1 MNYTPYH
8 MHTDSSLLDSCTKF
22 EEYVDKAVE
31 CGMTAIGFSE
41 HGNISQWF
49 KKMQYCKS
57 KGIKYIHGVECY
69 LTENPSARQRDNYH
83 TVLIAKN
90 AEGFREINNVLY
102 HTDFYYRPRISF
114 DDFLALSNNVIT
126 TSACIAGPLNKL
138 SKDNPYYE
146 KLINRYDFLEIQH
159 HDDKDQIA
167 YNIDLACIAEQY
179 GKPLIAGTDTHSINQ
194 YKAECREILME
205 YKDQHYAGE
214 ENFDMVFKTY
224 DELVHSYEIQ
234 NALPQ
239 NVYMQ
244 AIMNTNVMADMVE
257 DYDIDTSIK
266 YPILYGTKEAD
277 HEKFIET
284 IECKFADKV
293 ERGVIPAEQV
303 DNFRKNIDD
312 EIKVFTKIG
321 MDGFMLSMA
330 EILDWCHQNGIVTGT
345 ARGSVGGSR
354 VAYVTD
360 IIDLNP
366 EDWGTVFSRFCNED
380 RVEVGDID
388 IDIIADEDRPKVF
401 EYVINRFGKTHC
413 ARVSAFGTI
422 ADRAAIDV
430 VGGYL
435 CKKWEKENHSG
446 ENPYSIANIKL
457 VKKDWGNAVTALIK
471 EIGSDHP
478 DYKDKFEELI
488 NKFSL
493 KYPEIFNYYKGLRGV
508 KISQSVHPA
517 GMVIAPIDIVEAYG
531 AFDKDG
537 ENCLYFDMDEC
548 HDVGLVKYDFLGLTN
563 VKIIKE
569 TCQMVGIP
577 YPTSSTMNWNDEKVW
592 NDMLKSQYGI
602 FQMESDFAF
611 SLLNQFKPR
620 NIKEMS
626 LITAAIRPAGDSYRN
641 DLMARKYHKNSDKV
655 IDDLLKENYGYL
667 IYQED
672 VIKFLQD
679 ICGFTASEADTM
691 RRAIAKKKMNL
702 IEKELPKLVEGYCSK
717 STKPRDVAEQEVKEF
732 VDIIRDSSRYMF
744 GYNHSIAYCL
754 VGYICAYLRYYHP
767 VEFITAL
774 LNNSDTE
781 EDINKF
787 TELAHVYGIT
797 IIAPQYGLSKGKYF
811 PDVKNKSISQG
822 ISSIK
827 YLSDDVANALYD
839 IANSEDA
846 PQDFVSLLFKI
857 KNTKNKIT
865 SKHIDI
871 LIKINFFSK
880 FGNVRELSQIY
891 KMFEIFDFGKKST
904 ISKDKFNNED
914 IINIIGFYTNFG
926 LDKRGNPSKN
936 YIFQSSTSVLDC
948 AIEIEKYIKSLHL
961 KDLSP
966 KLQINNLI
974 ENLGYV
980 PATNKPEDKM
990 ILIISSVT
998 PITGKNGNVW
1008 QYRVGA
1014 TSLGSGKSARLSVS
1028 KEMFNSY
1035 PLSNGNIIKANEIKK
1050 DEKGYWHLTNYSMI

>member
-22 EEYVDKAVE
+22 EEYIDKAVE

-83 TVLIAKN
+83 TILIAKN
-90 AEGFREINNVLY
+90 AEGFREINNALY

-159 HDDKDQIA
+159 HNDKDQIA

-224 DELVHSYEIQ
+224 DELIHSYEIQ

-244 AIMNTNVMADMVE
+244 AIMNTNVMADTVE

-284 IECKFADKV
+284 IERKFADKV
-293 ERGVIPAEQV
+293 ERGIIPTEQV

-312 EIKVFTKIG
+312 EVKVFTKIG

-401 EYVINRFGKTHC
+401 EYIINRFGKTHC

-435 CKKWEKENHSG
+435 CKKWEKENHSS

-457 VKKDWGNAVTALIK
+457 VKKDWGDAVTALIK

-478 DYKDKFEELI
+478 DYKDRFEELI

-531 AFDKDG
+531 AFDRDG

-577 YPTSSTMNWNDEKVW
+577 YPTSSTMNWDDEKVW

-702 IEKELPKLVEGYCSK
+702 IEKELPKLIEGYCSK

-774 LNNSDTE
+774 LNNAKDSDDTQ
-781 EDINKF
+781 KF
-787 TELAHVYGIT
+787 TELATTYGIT
-797 IIAPQYGLSKGKYF
+797 IVSPKFGVSKGRYSPI
-811 PDVKNKSISQG
+811 PDERKIAKG
-822 ISSIK
+822 LSSIK
-827 YLSDDVANALYD
+827 GISDGVADDLMTVSQEVKTHYFVDVLLSS
-839 IANSEDA
+839 IEHGINSD
-846 PQDFVSLLFKI
+846 KI
-857 KNTKNKIT
+857 EA
-865 SKHIDI
+865 
-871 LIKINFFSK
+871 LIKIDFFDRY
-880 FGNVRELSQIY
+880 GNSREVMQIY
-891 KMFEIFDFGKKST
+891 RMFKLLGGGKKMSIPKSDIT
-904 ISKDKFNNED
+904 NEQVKQ
-914 IINIIGFYTNFG
+914 IVNRYTNFG
-926 LDKRGNPSKN
+926 LDAKGRPS
-936 YIFQSSTSVLDC
+936 QSYKFTSGDSL
-948 AIEIEKYIKSLHL
+948 IECMQELETFIKGLHL
-961 KDLSP
+961 TELAP
-966 KLQINNLI
+966 KLKIANYMEI
-974 ENLGYV
+974 LGYV
-980 PATNKPEDKM
+980 PPTNSPDDRTV
-990 ILIISSVT
+990 LIITEIT
-998 PITGKNGNVW
+998 PIKGRNGQVW
-1008 QYRVGA
+1008 QYRVNA
-1014 TSLGSGKSARLSVS
+1014 QSLGSGKTARLSVS
-1028 KEMFNSY
+1028 NELYNNY
-1035 PLSNGNIIKANEIKK
+1035 PIQKGSVVKALNTTK
-1050 DEKGYWHLTNYSMI
+1050 DEKGYWHLANYNVL

>member
-8 MHTDSSLLDSCTKF
+8 IHTDYSLLDSCTQ
-22 EEYVDKAVE
+22 YTDYIDKAKE
-31 CGMTAIGFSE
+31 LGMKAIAFSE
-41 HGNISQWF
+41 HGKLSGWF
-49 KKMQYCKS
+49 KKMSYCK
-57 KGIKYIHGVECY
+57 KVGIKYIHAVECY
-69 LTENPSARQRDNYH
+69 LTESLDNKIRDNYH
-83 TVLIAKN
+83 TILIARNTNGLK
-90 AEGFREINNVLY
+90 EINKIIAKSFDKE
-102 HTDFYYRPRISF
+102 HFYYVNRVSF
-114 DDFLALSNNVIT
+114 DEFLALSNNVIT
-126 TSACIAGPLNKL
+126 TSACLAGPLNKL
-138 SKDNPYYE
+138 DKSNPYYE
-146 KLINRYDFLEIQH
+146 KLINRYDYLEIQPH
-159 HDDKDQIA
+159 KDRNQIT
-167 YNIDLACIAEQY
+167 YNIDLACMSEQY
-179 GKPLIAGTDTHSINQ
+179 DKPLIAGTDSHSVNA
-194 YKAECREILME
+194 YKAECRKILMK
-205 YKDQHYAGE
+205 YKGQSYGDE
-214 ENFDMVFKTY
+214 DNFDLVFKSY
-224 DELVHSYEIQ
+224 DEFVEAFRNQ
-234 NALPQ
+234 NAIPETF
-239 NVYMQ
+239 YMQ
-244 AIMNTNVMADMVE
+244 AIDNTNVMANKIE
-257 DYDIDTSIK
+257 EYDINTDIK
-266 YPILYGTKEAD
+266 YPLLYGSKEAD
-277 HEKFIET
+277 HEKFIECLNRKFQEKIDNGIIPT
-284 IECKFADKV
+284 EQIESFKKA
-293 ERGVIPAEQV
+293 
-303 DNFRKNIDD
+303 ID
-312 EIKVFTKIG
+312 EEVAVFTKIG
-321 MDGFMLSMA
+321 MDGFMLSMS
-330 EILDWCHQNGIVTGT
+330 EILSWCREHDIVIGP

-354 VAYVTD
+354 VAYVLD
-360 IIDLNP
+360 IIDLNG
-366 EDWGTVFSRFCNED
+366 ETWNTVFSRFANED

-388 IDIIADEDRPKVF
+388 TDVIEEDRPKIF
-401 EYVINRFGKTHC
+401 KYVTERFGVSKF
-413 ARVSAFGTI
+413 AIVSAFGTI
-422 ADRAAIDV
+422 ADKAAIDEI
-430 VGGYL
+430 GGALAKY
-435 CKKWEKENHSG
+435 WEEENPNQKN
-446 ENPYSIANIKL
+446 NPYSLAK
-457 VKKDWGNAVTALIK
+457 IK
-471 EIGSDHP
+471 EIKKEYSLNP
-478 DYKDKFEELI
+478 DATKQ
-488 NKFSL
+488 
-493 KYPEIFNYYKGLRGV
+493 KYPKIFYYYDGMVGTKV
-508 KISQSVHPA
+508 SQSIHPA
-517 GMVIAPIDIVEAYG
+517 GMVISPTTLTDNYG
-531 AFDKDG
+531 TFDKDG
-537 ENCLYFDMDEC
+537 DNCLFFDMDEC
-548 HDVGLVKYDFLGLTN
+548 HDAGLVKYDFLCLVN
-563 VKIIKE
+563 VKIIRD
-569 TCQMVGIP
+569 TCNMLGIE
-577 YPTSSTMNWNDEKVW
+577 YPKTANINWEDQAVW
-592 NDMLKSQYGI
+592 KDMLKSPAGI

-611 SLLNQFKPR
+611 QMLSKFKPQ
-620 NIKEMS
+620 NIFDMS
-626 LITAAIRPAGDSYRN
+626 LVTACIRPSGASYREE
-641 DLMARKYHKNSDKV
+641 LMSRKVHDNKSELINE
-655 IDDLLKENYGYL
+655 LLKDNYGQL
-667 IYQED
+667 VYQED
-672 VIKFLQD
+672 VIKFLQQ
-679 ICGFTASEADTM
+679 ICGFSGSEADTM
-691 RRAIAKKKMNL
+691 RRAIAKKKIEL
-702 IEKELPKLVEGYCSK
+702 IEPQLPKVIEGYCSK
-717 STKPRDVAEQEVKEF
+717 STKPREIAEKEARNFVKIME
-732 VDIIRDSSRYMF
+732 DASSYMF

-754 VGYICAYLRYYHP
+754 IGYLCAYFRYYHP